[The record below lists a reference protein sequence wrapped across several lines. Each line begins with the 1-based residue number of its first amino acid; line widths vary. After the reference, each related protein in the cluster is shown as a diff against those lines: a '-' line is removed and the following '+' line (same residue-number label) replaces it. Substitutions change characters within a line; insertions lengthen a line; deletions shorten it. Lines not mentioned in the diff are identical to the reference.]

1 MWQEVLVDAAN
12 VVVLEFF
19 GGWLLPV
26 GFWLLFVGVFVCF
39 LAEGVTEVWWWR
51 TVGKAAYQK
60 EHFISN
66 MKMVLREMGS
76 DIRVA
81 PTVEWPL
88 QPVKRIIQPVIN
100 TKLKRLEVVKKSLEE
115 KLDDAFPEE

>member
-1 MWQEVLVDAAN
+1 MWQDVLVDAAN

-39 LAEGVTEVWWWR
+39 LAEGTVTVWRWR
-51 TVGKAAYQK
+51 TAGRAAYQK
-60 EHFISN
+60 EHFIYN

-76 DIRVA
+76 DMRVER
-81 PTVEWPL
+81 PM
-88 QPVKRIIQPVIN
+88 KRITQPVIS

>member
-1 MWQEVLVDAAN
+1 MWQDVLVDAAN

-51 TVGKAAYQK
+51 TVGRAAYQK
-60 EHFISN
+60 EHFINN
-66 MKMVLREMGS
+66 MKMVLREMG
-76 DIRVA
+76 
-81 PTVEWPL
+81 PM
-88 QPVKRIIQPVIN
+88 KRITQPVIS

-115 KLDDAFPEE
+115 KLDDAEE

>member
-1 MWQEVLVDAAN
+1 MWQDVLVDAAN

-26 GFWLLFVGVFVCF
+26 GFWLIFVGVFVGF
-39 LAEGVTEVWWWR
+39 LVEGTVTAWRWR
-51 TVGKAAYQK
+51 TAGRAAYQK

-81 PTVEWPL
+81 PAVEWPL
-88 QPVKRIIQPVIN
+88 QPVKRITQPVVN
-100 TKLKRLEVVKKSLEE
+100 TKLKRLEVKKSLEE